1 MQTGIHKKMLAKY
14 AAKVKYATSARS
26 VLQSFWGAV
35 LANCVTCAK
44 LKAAA
49 AVAGLQKGKVELAKC

>member
-1 MQTGIHKKMLAKY
+1 MKTEIHKKMLVKY

-26 VLQSFWGAV
+26 VLQSFWRAV